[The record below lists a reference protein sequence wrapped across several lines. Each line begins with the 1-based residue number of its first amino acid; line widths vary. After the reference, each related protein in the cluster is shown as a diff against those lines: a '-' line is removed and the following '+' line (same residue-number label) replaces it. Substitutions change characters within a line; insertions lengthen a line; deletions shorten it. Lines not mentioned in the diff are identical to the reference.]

1 MNAQVRRIA
10 ESNFVLLWNMR
21 YTRRELAEHFGV
33 DRRII
38 DHVVE
43 YLSLQPVTRLEEPP
57 WEVTIEEEF
66 ASQEYLELA
75 PQVAERAKECCEKR
89 MEELRNESESASQT
103 RGYEWRER
111 QQDLTYRVY
120 LSNGRV
126 LQ

>member
-43 YLSLQPVTRLEEPP
+43 YLSL
-57 WEVTIEEEF
+57 
-66 ASQEYLELA
+66 
-75 PQVAERAKECCEKR
+75 
-89 MEELRNESESASQT
+89 
-103 RGYEWRER
+103 
-111 QQDLTYRVY
+111 
-120 LSNGRV
+120 
-126 LQ
+126 

>member
-1 MNAQVRRIA
+1 MNAQVRRIV
-10 ESNFVLLWNMR
+10 ESNFLLLWNMR

-33 DRRII
+33 GRRII
-38 DHVVE
+38 DQVVE
-43 YLSLQPVTRLEEPP
+43 YLSLQPVTKLDEAP

-89 MEELRNESESASQT
+89 MEELRNEPESASRF
-103 RGYEWRER
+103 RGYDWREQ
-111 QQDLTYRVY
+111 QQDVTYRVY

-126 LQ
+126 LE

>member
-57 WEVTIEEEF
+57 WKVTIEEEF

-89 MEELRNESESASQT
+89 MEDLRNESKSASQT

-111 QQDLTYRVY
+111 QQDVTYRVY

>member
-10 ESNFVLLWNMR
+10 ASNFLLLWNMR

-43 YLSLQPVTRLEEPP
+43 YLSLQPVTKLEEPP
-57 WEVTIEEEF
+57 WKVTVEEEF

-75 PQVAERAKECCEKR
+75 PQVAKRAKECAEKR
-89 MEELRNESESASQT
+89 MEDLRNESKSASET

-111 QQDLTYRVY
+111 QQDVTYRVY

>member
-10 ESNFVLLWNMR
+10 ASNFLLLWNMR

-43 YLSLQPVTRLEEPP
+43 YLSLQPVTKLEEPP
-57 WEVTIEEEF
+57 WKVTVEEEF

-75 PQVAERAKECCEKR
+75 PQVAKRAKECAEKR

-111 QQDLTYRVY
+111 QQDVTYRVY